1 MPYLQITPFIH
12 LITNPCDRKKLQIEV
27 VMTAAGSIHEK
38 PKDRGK
44 KHLMEHC
51 IATRSAAMEMQ
62 EFKDWQSRENIMINA
77 YTSSMRLAVNASTH
91 ISKFKPTLNIC
102 LEMIFAP
109 TFDQPVLDQE
119 KEIVLREISQR
130 SGEPEYITY
139 YHTMDKIFTEDSLM
153 RHQTLGDSA
162 MVAQTTVADLQR
174 LHQQNLQNSHIIIKA
189 SGGGIEEQYIVD
201 EVKNWLEQRQVSTIK
216 DILNKETKLAID
228 FYPVNKLKKF
238 CYMPVVHEL
247 AHQHCDLTVF
257 IPCEVNAQ
265 NKAARKIFDELYLQ
279 FFGKLYHRLRDEKGY
294 IYSMYSDF
302 SDDLQNLE
310 INLSCELIYIQNIL
324 YEITD
329 IFGNFDKYYDDKRFE
344 EFKDSIKIKLDI
356 ANDNLSAL
364 PSFVQKNLTDYG
376 LVMTFEDYEKQLD
389 GVTKDDIKCIYED
402 LKSNINKAQ
411 IVAVSKDTN
420 IKSLE
425 LKMQHRNF
433 SND

>member
-1 MPYLQITPFIH
+1 MSYTKITPFIH

-38 PKDRGK
+38 AKDRGK

-51 IATRSAAMEMQ
+51 IATRSSSMEMQ

-77 YTSSMRLAVNASTH
+77 YTSPLHLAVNASTH
-91 ISKFKPTLNIC
+91 YSKFEQTLDIC

-139 YHTMDKIFTEDSLM
+139 YHTMDKIFTESSLM
-153 RHQTLGDSA
+153 RHQTLGDNT
-162 MVAQTTVADLQR
+162 MVAQTTVEDLQR
-174 LHQQNLQNSHIIIKA
+174 LHHQNLQNSHIIIKA
-189 SGGGIEEQYIVD
+189 SGGGIDERYIINKVN
-201 EVKNWLEQRQVSTIK
+201 KWLENKEIKTIE
-216 DILNKETKLAID
+216 DILNVETKLPVD
-228 FYPVNKLKKF
+228 FYPANDLKKF
-238 CYMPVVHEL
+238 YYMPVVHEL

-257 IPCEVNAQ
+257 IPCEVSVQ

-294 IYSMYSDF
+294 IYSMYSEF

-324 YEITD
+324 DEIKD
-329 IFGNFDKYYDDKRFE
+329 IFGDFDRYYDDKKFN
-344 EFKDSIKIKLDI
+344 EFKDSVKIKLDI
-356 ANDNLSAL
+356 ANDNLAAL

-376 LVMTFEDYEKQLD
+376 VVMTFQDYEKQLD
-389 GVTKDDIKCIYED
+389 EVTKQDIQNIYES
-402 LKSNINKAQ
+402 LKSNMNKAQ
-411 IVAVSKDTN
+411 IVAVSKDSN
-420 IKSLE
+420 IESLE
-425 LKMQHRNF
+425 LKI
-433 SND
+433 

>member
-1 MPYLQITPFIH
+1 MPYTKITPFIH

-51 IATRSAAMEMQ
+51 IATRSGTMEMQ
-62 EFKDWQSRENIMINA
+62 EFKDWQSRENIIINA
-77 YTSSMRLAVNASTH
+77 YTSPLRLAVNASTH
-91 ISKFKPTLNIC
+91 YSKFEPTLDIC
-102 LEMIFAP
+102 LEMIFMP

-139 YHTMDKIFTEDSLM
+139 YHTMDKIFTEGSLM

-162 MVAQTTVADLQR
+162 MVAQTTVEDLQR
-174 LHQQNLQNSHIIIKA
+174 LHHQNLQNSHIIIKA
-189 SGGGIEEQYIVD
+189 SGGGIDEQYIINKV
-201 EVKNWLEQRQVSTIK
+201 NHWLANKEAHTIT
-216 DILNKETKLAID
+216 DILNPETKLAVD
-228 FYPVNKLKKF
+228 FYPTNYLKKF
-238 CYMPVVHEL
+238 HYMPVVHEL

-257 IPCEVNAQ
+257 IPCDVNIN

-294 IYSMYSDF
+294 IYSMYSEF
-302 SDDLQNLE
+302 NDDLQNLE

-324 YEITD
+324 DEIKD
-329 IFGNFDKYYDDKRFE
+329 IFGDFDKYYDDKKFN
-344 EFKDSIKIKLDI
+344 EFKDSVKIKLDI

-364 PSFVQKNLTDYG
+364 PSFVQKNLTDYSV
-376 LVMTFEDYEKQLD
+376 VMTFEDYENQLD
-389 GVTKDDIKCIYED
+389 AVTKEDIKAIYQS
-402 LKSNINKAQ
+402 LKYNIHKAQ
-411 IVAVSKDTN
+411 IVAVSKDIN
-420 IKSLE
+420 IESLE
-425 LKMQHRNF
+425 LQI
-433 SND
+433 